1 MSKETRCAMTCQ
13 SATCESHGEYI
24 INSAKKV
31 KLDPGVLYEAV
42 IDLSEEGILTANS
55 INLAA
60 GILLNDLG
68 LPNYFFENITKESL
82 KNILET
88 IATSLKEQDGKVSLI
103 GRVSHSRFTYAP
115 GKDTY
120 CIRIATEETR
130 DQMEAVIGSFIS
142 GHRREYYY
150 CPDSKYYTYLVRPH
164 CIMECKKEDFT
175 TSPFLFR
182 LSDDYKTTPEN
193 TRKRYE
199 KFLDDTKTSVIP
211 NIEVFNLPGTG
222 ETRFMF
228 ISDFAL
234 PQLPVLRKL
243 FEDNGMSLKR
253 AYWEP
258 YYTGGDILSSVC
270 SLYTI
275 GEVNRKQEAKILAD
289 LCSFLTFAI
298 NPVTELYVN
307 SSLTFQEMLFAGN
320 LIDFVHMFI
329 YKENHADSEIFQSL
343 TNADQKD
350 AFANRLHDSNKS
362 TYVYKT
368 ITEYAKNN
376 VDLIKFLFRIFDAKF
391 NPQKRGS
398 ISEEDIQEKYKE
410 YLKTISIRFME
421 EHVAYEIFKYMYKF
435 NTALLK
441 TNFYKEEKRA
451 YAFRFT
457 NDILDPL
464 VFNQFVYGIFF
475 VNGHYA
481 CGTHL
486 RAKDIARGGLR
497 LLRITKANYGS
508 EIDKA
513 LLLNYALGP
522 KAQRLKH
529 KDICESGSKGV
540 VIPHAIYASQGLSA
554 LFDYTDGIMDLMLPS
569 DRIVDYLGKTEMV
582 FFGPDEGTAPMMD
595 TVSYHARERG
605 YKYWRTITT
614 GKSFGIPHDVYGVLD
629 NGDIFGLL
637 DRGEKGTELQIN
649 GESILTSSDTEQ
661 IYAKIGGKIDAS
673 GMTTTCIMTSFRQM
687 IAHYGDK
694 EENLNFMMT
703 GGPDGDLGS
712 NQIQCYKGKICL
724 IIDGGSIL
732 FDPNGLD
739 KKELM
744 KIAFMRH
751 TSPRANSLLYPK
763 EKLSKEGFMVLRLSK
778 NVKLPDGT
786 LIEDGAMFHKSF
798 LTNPTNRKFI
808 EKADIKAFIPCGGFK
823 DTINGSNVK
832 DFLANFAELK
842 YIVEGANVF
851 FDDSARRYIAKNSD
865 IKHIKDSTANK
876 GGVMSSS
883 LAEVLTAFLLGDS
896 YDEKL
901 LNDVPTRWGLI
912 KNVNN
917 IIQKCSRDETQ
928 ALIDIYEKNKKSTP
942 LFVLS
947 VDTSEAIL
955 SLQDKFEANLDKIL
969 GNKDIVWE
977 ILEHYIP
984 EVLVKKLGKD
994 YIISTLDSSDTQAY
1008 RNAILTKKLAAMAFY
1023 KYATDWDTFQKK
1035 VEKDF
1040 DGAVKSILS

>member
-1 MSKETRCAMTCQ
+1 MSKDANCTMGCP
-13 SATCESHGEYI
+13 SKSSESHGEYI
-24 INSAKKV
+24 INAAKNV
-31 KLDPGVLYEAV
+31 NLDPGVLYEAV
-42 IDLSEEGILTANS
+42 IDLSQEGMLTANS
-55 INLAA
+55 LNLAA

-68 LPNYFFENITKESL
+68 LPNYFFENITKDSL

-88 IATSLKEQDGKVSLI
+88 IATSIKEECGKVSLI
-103 GRVSHSRFTYAP
+103 GRVSHSRFSYSLSN
-115 GKDTY
+115 DTY
-120 CIRIATEETR
+120 SIRIATEETR
-130 DQMEAVIGSFIS
+130 DEMEKAIGPFIS

-150 CPDSKYYTYLVRPH
+150 CPESKYYTYLVRSH
-164 CIMECKKEDFT
+164 CIMGCKKEDFT
-175 TSPFLFR
+175 KSPFLFS
-182 LSDDYKTTPEN
+182 LSSDFKTTPVN

-199 KFLDDTKTSVIP
+199 KFYKDTKGSVAP
-211 NIEVFNLPGTG
+211 HIEVFNLPETG

-243 FEDNGMSLKR
+243 FEENGMTLKR

-258 YYTGGDILSSVC
+258 YYTGGDILSSIFSV
-270 SLYTI
+270 YTM
-275 GEVNRKQEAKILAD
+275 GEVNRKQEARILAD
-289 LCSFLTFAI
+289 LCAFLTFAI

-307 SSLTFQEMLFAGN
+307 GSLTFQEMLFGGN
-320 LIDFVHMFI
+320 LIDFAHMFI
-329 YKENHADSEIFQSL
+329 YKENHADAEILQSL
-343 TNADQKD
+343 TNADQRD

-362 TYVYKT
+362 TYVYRT
-368 ITEYAKNN
+368 ITEYTKNN
-376 VDLIKFLFRIFDAKF
+376 VDLVKFLFKIFDAKF
-391 NPQKRGS
+391 NPNKKAS
-398 ISEEDIQEKYKE
+398 ITDKDIQDKFKE
-410 YLKTISIRFME
+410 YNKTISIRFME
-421 EHVAYEIFKYMYKF
+421 EPVGYEIFKYMYKF

-451 YAFRFT
+451 YAFRFN

-540 VIPHAIYASQGLSA
+540 VIPHALYASQGLSA

-569 DRIVDYLGKTEMV
+569 DKIVDYLGKTEMV

-614 GKSFGIPHDVYGVLD
+614 GKSFGIPHDVFGVLE

-637 DRGEKGTELQIN
+637 DKEDKGTELQVN
-649 GESILTSSDTEQ
+649 GESVLTTTDMEK
-661 IYAKIGGKIDAS
+661 IYAKIGGKIDVS
-673 GMTTTCIMTSFRQM
+673 GMTTTCIMECFRTM
-687 IAHYGDK
+687 IDHYGDK
-694 EENLNFMMT
+694 EESLNFMMT
-703 GGPDGDLGS
+703 GGPDGDLGC

-724 IIDGGSIL
+724 VIDGGSIL
-732 FDPNGLD
+732 YDPNGLD

-763 EKLSKEGFMVLRLSK
+763 EKISKEGFMLLRLSK

-786 LIEDGAMFHKSF
+786 IVEDGAMFHKSF
-798 LTNPTNRKFI
+798 LTNPANRNFI
-808 EKADIKAFIPCGGFK
+808 EKANIKAFIPCGGFK
-823 DTINGSNVK
+823 DTVNGSNVK
-832 DFLANFAELK
+832 DFLANFKELK

-917 IIQKCSRDETQ
+917 IIRTCSKAETK
-928 ALIDIYEKNKKSTP
+928 ALIDIYEKNKKDTP

-969 GNKDIVWE
+969 GNKETVWK

-984 EVLVKKLGKD
+984 EVLIKKLGKD

-1023 KYATDWDTFQKK
+1023 KYATDWEAFLKK
-1035 VEKDF
+1035 LDKDF
-1040 DGAVKSILS
+1040 DGTVKTILS

>member
-1 MSKETRCAMTCQ
+1 MSKDINCTMGCP
-13 SATCESHGEYI
+13 SKSCESHGEYI

-31 KLDPGVLYEAV
+31 NLDPGILYEAV
-42 IDLSEEGILTANS
+42 IDLSEEGMLTANS

-60 GILLNDLG
+60 GILLNDLW

-88 IATSLKEQDGKVSLI
+88 IATSLKEKDGKVSLI
-103 GRVSHSRFTYAP
+103 GRVSHGKLMYAP

-120 CIRIATEETR
+120 SIRIATEETR
-130 DQMEAVIGSFIS
+130 DQMESAISPFIS

-150 CPDSKYYTYLVRPH
+150 SPDSKYYTYLVRPT
-164 CIMECKKEDFT
+164 CIIDCKKEEFQK
-175 TSPFLFR
+175 SRFLFS
-182 LSDDYKTTPEN
+182 LSDDFKTTPES

-199 KFLDDTKTSVIP
+199 KFLKEALGAVTP
-211 NIEVFNLPGTG
+211 QIEVFNLPATG
-222 ETRFMF
+222 EIRFMF
-228 ISDFAL
+228 ISDFAF
-234 PQLPVLRKL
+234 PQLPVLRRL
-243 FEDNGMSLKR
+243 FEDNGMILRR

-258 YYTGGDILSSVC
+258 YFTGSYTPSSIC
-270 SLYTI
+270 SIYTT
-275 GEVNRKQEAKILAD
+275 GEVNRKQEAKILSD

-307 SSLTFQEMLFAGN
+307 GSLSFQEMLFAGN
-320 LIDFVHMFI
+320 LIDFAHMFI
-329 YKENHADSEIFQSL
+329 YKENHADAEIFQSL

-362 TYVYKT
+362 TYVYRT
-368 ITEYAKNN
+368 ITDYAKNN
-376 VDLIKFLFRIFDAKF
+376 VDLIKFLFKIFDTKF
-391 NPQKRGS
+391 NPVKKGS
-398 ISEEDIQEKYKE
+398 ITEKDIQEKYKE
-410 YLKTISIRFME
+410 YYKTISIRFME
-421 EHVAYEIFKYMYKF
+421 EPVAYEIFKYMFRF

-441 TNFYKEEKRA
+441 TNFYKDEKRA

-457 NDILDPL
+457 NEILDPL

-481 CGTHL
+481 CGTHM

-497 LLRITKANYGS
+497 LLRITKANYGA
-508 EIDKA
+508 EIDKST
-513 LLLNYALGP
+513 LLNYALGP

-540 VIPHAIYASQGLSA
+540 VVPYPLYANLGLSA
-554 LFDYTDGIMDLMLPS
+554 LMDYTDGIMDLMLPS
-569 DRIVDYLGKTEMV
+569 DRIIDYLGKVEMV

-595 TVSYHARERG
+595 TVAYHARNRG

-614 GKSFGIPHDVYGVLD
+614 GKSFGIPHDIFGVLD

-637 DRGEKGTELQIN
+637 DKGDQGTELQIN
-649 GESILTSSDTEQ
+649 GESTMTTTDTEK
-661 IYAKIGGKIDAS
+661 IYARIGGKIDVS
-673 GMTTTCIMTSFRQM
+673 GMTTTCIMACFRTM
-687 IAHYGDK
+687 ISHYGDK
-694 EENLNFMMT
+694 EEDLNFMMT

-712 NQIQCYKGKICL
+712 NQIQSYKGKICL
-724 IIDGGSIL
+724 VIDGGSIL

-763 EKLSKEGFMVLRLSK
+763 EKISKDGFMLLRLSK
-778 NVKLPDGT
+778 NTKLPDGT
-786 LIEDGAMFHKSF
+786 IVEDGALFHKSF
-798 LTNPTNRKFI
+798 LTNPANRKFI
-808 EKADIKAFIPCGGFK
+808 EKANIKAFIPCGGFK
-823 DTINGSNVK
+823 DTVNGNNVK
-832 DFLANFAELK
+832 DFLANFKELK

-851 FDDSARRYIAKNSD
+851 FDDSARRYIAKNSS

-896 YDEKL
+896 YEEKL
-901 LNDVPTRWGLI
+901 LNDVQTRWGLI

-917 IIQKCSRDETQ
+917 IIQKRSCDETRT
-928 ALIDIYEKNKKSTP
+928 LINLYEKNQKNIP

-947 VDTSEAIL
+947 VDTSEEIL
-955 SLQDKFEANLDKIL
+955 ALQDKFEAKLDKIL
-969 GNKDIVWE
+969 GNGELVWK
-977 ILEHYIP
+977 ILEGYIP
-984 EVLVKKLGKD
+984 EVLINKLGKD
-994 YIISTLDSSDTQAY
+994 YIINTLNSSDIQAY

-1023 KYATDWDTFQKK
+1023 KYAIDWNSFLSYVD
-1035 VEKDF
+1035 KDF
-1040 DGAVKSILS
+1040 DGAIKSILS